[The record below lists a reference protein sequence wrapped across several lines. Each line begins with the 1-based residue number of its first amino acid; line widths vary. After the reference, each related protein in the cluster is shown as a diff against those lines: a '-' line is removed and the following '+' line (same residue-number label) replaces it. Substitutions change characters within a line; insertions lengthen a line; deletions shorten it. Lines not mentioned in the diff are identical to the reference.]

1 MFDADE
7 KKAGPQMSLT
17 VADSRRERPTT
28 MPTAGRGGA
37 GVPRRVAFWLLALVF
52 AATMLGT
59 TLPTPL
65 YVIYQARSTRRGGIS
80 PRPW

>member
-1 MFDADE
+1 
-7 KKAGPQMSLT
+7 MSLT

-28 MPTAGRGGA
+28 MPAAERSGGA

-59 TLPTPL
+59 PL
-65 YVIYQARSTRRGGIS
+65 YVIYQARWHFSS
-80 PRPW
+80 AM

>member
-1 MFDADE
+1 
-7 KKAGPQMSLT
+7 MSLT

-28 MPTAGRGGA
+28 MPATELGGGA

-65 YVIYQARSTRRGGIS
+65 
-80 PRPW
+80 